1 MSFQR
6 MLRLISLLVLIVLDL
21 VFGFSL
27 GPREDHAAREDHE
40 LEGLVEQILVE
51 MNSNLEVPDDEARS
65 FHDEDMEELFEE
77 IFSLDSDSGSINGVP
92 REDKFEVTTDENDL
106 ELLNALNSLDSLLSM
121 SHGSRRRRSVAQDQL
136 LLEAMASIES
146 LLLSQNNRT
155 RRSAS
160 EANRSQASSTDM
172 ETDTSD
178 NLINALGSLE
188 SLMRTTSPSS
198 RKRRSLVES
207 EGWSLS
213 DEVLEVYHILNKAEM
228 KVKHDS
234 HSAMKLI
241 EKAKTKLKVIA
252 KTQRETGGCDT
263 IKKVLRKRSTD
274 QMVGEGPI
282 EAMTRK
288 MVARGYNSQEYHW
301 LAREFDLTKQDVDE
315 VKNMSDEEFV
325 KFSRSLRS
333 AQLGSEDD
341 PYSVDDLIEVFRS
354 ARQLV
359 PVELEAAAHGVVHVG
374 RHLSDRAR

>member
-1 MSFQR
+1 M
-6 MLRLISLLVLIVLDL
+6 MRLISLLVLIVLDPGL
-21 VFGFSL
+21 GFSV
-27 GPREDHAAREDHE
+27 GPREDFAAREDNK

-51 MNSNLEVPDDEARS
+51 MNSNFDVPDDDEARS
-65 FHDEDMEELFEE
+65 IHDEDMEELLEE
-77 IFSLDSDSGSINGVP
+77 IFNPDSDSGITSGVP
-92 REDKFEVTTDENDL
+92 RGDKFEVTTDENDL

-121 SHGSRRRRSVAQDQL
+121 SHSSRRRRSVAQDQL
-136 LLEAMASIES
+136 LLEAMANIES

-160 EANRSQASSTDM
+160 EANRSQAPSTDM

-178 NLINALGSLE
+178 SLINALGSLE

-213 DEVLEVYHILNKAEM
+213 EEVLEVYHILNKAEM

-252 KTQRETGGCDT
+252 KTQRESGGCDT
-263 IKKVLRKRSTD
+263 IKKVLRKRSTE
-274 QMVGEGPI
+274 QSKVMVEEGPI

-301 LAREFDLTKQDVDE
+301 LAKEFDLTKQDVDE
-315 VKNMSDEEFV
+315 VKNMSDEEFF

-374 RHLSDRAR
+374 RHLSGRAR

>member
-1 MSFQR
+1 M
-6 MLRLISLLVLIVLDL
+6 RLISLLVLIVLDPGL
-21 VFGFSL
+21 GFSV
-27 GPREDHAAREDHE
+27 GPREDFAAREDNK

-51 MNSNLEVPDDEARS
+51 MNSNFDVPDDDEARS
-65 FHDEDMEELFEE
+65 IHDEDMEELLEE
-77 IFSLDSDSGSINGVP
+77 IFNPDSDSGITSGVP
-92 REDKFEVTTDENDL
+92 RGDKFEVTTDENDL

-121 SHGSRRRRSVAQDQL
+121 SHSSRRRRSVAQDQL
-136 LLEAMASIES
+136 LLEAMANIES

-160 EANRSQASSTDM
+160 EANRSQAPSTDM

-178 NLINALGSLE
+178 SLINALGSLE

-213 DEVLEVYHILNKAEM
+213 EEVLEVYHILNKAEM

-252 KTQRETGGCDT
+252 KTQRESGGCDT
-263 IKKVLRKRSTD
+263 IKKVLRKRSTE
-274 QMVGEGPI
+274 QSKVMVEEGPI

-301 LAREFDLTKQDVDE
+301 LAKEFDLTKQDVDE
-315 VKNMSDEEFV
+315 VKNMSDEEFF

-374 RHLSDRAR
+374 RHLSGRAR